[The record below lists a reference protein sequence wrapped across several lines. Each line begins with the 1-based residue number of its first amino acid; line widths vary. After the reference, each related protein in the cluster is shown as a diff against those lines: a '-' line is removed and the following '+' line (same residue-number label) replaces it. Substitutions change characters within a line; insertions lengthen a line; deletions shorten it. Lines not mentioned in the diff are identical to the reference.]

1 MSADAYATPVTLE
14 GDLARLEPLAAH
26 HLDDLAAAG
35 ADPATWRWLLDDHS
49 APGRLAEWLDRTLET
64 AATGRELPFATV
76 ERSTGRA
83 VGSTRYMALAPEH
96 RRLEIGWTWLAPS
109 ARGTGINAE
118 AKLLALDHA
127 FGTLGCRR
135 VEFKTDALNERSRAA
150 LLAIG
155 ARFEGIFRRHML
167 MADGRSRDSA
177 WYAIIDDDWPTVRER
192 LQERVARFATT
203 AGRGR

>member
-14 GDLARLEPLAAH
+14 GDLVRLEPLAEH

-35 ADPATWRWLLDDHS
+35 SDPATWRWLFDDCS
-49 APGRLAEWLDRTLET
+49 ERDRLAAWLERAV
-64 AATGRELPFATV
+64 AAREDGRELPFATV
-76 ERSTGRA
+76 ERASGRA
-83 VGSTRYMALAPEH
+83 VGSTRLMALAPEH
-96 RRLEIGWTWLAPS
+96 RRLEIGWTWLSPA
-109 ARGTGINAE
+109 AQGTGVNPA
-118 AKLLALDHA
+118 AKLLALTHA
-127 FGTLGCRR
+127 FETLGCRR

-150 LLAIG
+150 LLSIG
-155 ARFEGIFRRHML
+155 ARFEGISRRHML

-192 LQERVARFATT
+192 LQERVARFAAT

>member
-1 MSADAYATPVTLE
+1 MTTKTN
-14 GDLARLEPLAAH
+14 PLGNWAH
-26 HLDDLAAAG
+26 
-35 ADPATWRWLLDDHS
+35 
-49 APGRLAEWLDRTLET
+49 
-64 AATGRELPFATV
+64 
-76 ERSTGRA
+76 
-83 VGSTRYMALAPEH
+83 STRLMFT
-96 RRLEIGWTWLAPS
+96 RNWK
-109 ARGTGINAE
+109 